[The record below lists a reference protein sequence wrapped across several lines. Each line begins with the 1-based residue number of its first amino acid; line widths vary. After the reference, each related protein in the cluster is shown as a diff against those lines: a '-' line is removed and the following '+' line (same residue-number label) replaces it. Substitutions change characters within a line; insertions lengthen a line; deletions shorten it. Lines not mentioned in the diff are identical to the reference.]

1 MIQVIDGNADNLL
14 IKWSFK
20 LSSIIIQL
28 SFFYRFLILTYMTT
42 FSNQVSACYNR

>member
-1 MIQVIDGNADNLL
+1 MIQVVDGNADNLL

-28 SFFYRFLILTYMTT
+28 SFFLPFFNLDIHDNILK
-42 FSNQVSACYNR
+42 SGINLL